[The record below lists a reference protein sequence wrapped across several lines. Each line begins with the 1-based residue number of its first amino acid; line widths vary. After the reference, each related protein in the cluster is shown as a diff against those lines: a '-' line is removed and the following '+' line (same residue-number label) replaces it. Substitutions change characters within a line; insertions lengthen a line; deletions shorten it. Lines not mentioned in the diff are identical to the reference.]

1 MEGSE
6 EDTDGGEDVDVNGER
21 ERTTNLYVVELLTTT
36 RP

>member
-1 MEGSE
+1 MTIIIG
-6 EDTDGGEDVDVNGER
+6 TVNGER